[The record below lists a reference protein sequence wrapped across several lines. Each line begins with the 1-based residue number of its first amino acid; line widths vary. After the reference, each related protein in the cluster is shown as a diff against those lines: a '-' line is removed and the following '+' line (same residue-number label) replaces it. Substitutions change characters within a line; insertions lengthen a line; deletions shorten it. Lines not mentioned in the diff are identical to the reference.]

1 VNWIY
6 EDWRWLRLILL
17 LLFLVMP
24 LCWSLPD
31 IDTIRNSYQVSG
43 PPASK
48 ESAQAAPNPAGEPQF
63 SFKPVPEP
71 LSQQNKQMI
80 DWGVLLLGS
89 IIALVTIT
97 KVHKIER
104 CEWLFLI
111 VALAASFLLGSL
123 AAGIVF
129 QRRAA
134 YLSIQPT
141 PDSLDSL
148 FALLSTQSQQL
159 EYAVLMLSVFA
170 LILLFGIVL
179 GFVKPHD

>member
-1 VNWIY
+1 MNWIY

-31 IDTIRNSYQVSG
+31 IDTIRNGYQVSV
-43 PPASK
+43 PPTSK
-48 ESAQAAPNPAGEPQF
+48 ESAQAGPNPAGETQSSPM
-63 SFKPVPEP
+63 PVPEP

-80 DWGVLLLGS
+80 DWGILLLGS

-111 VALAASFLLGSL
+111 VALAAL
-123 AAGIVF
+123 
-129 QRRAA
+129 R
-134 YLSIQPT
+134 
-141 PDSLDSL
+141 
-148 FALLSTQSQQL
+148 
-159 EYAVLMLSVFA
+159 
-170 LILLFGIVL
+170 
-179 GFVKPHD
+179 